1 METGNY
7 QGPVQHDPKPNFQC
21 NTPSGMIRII
31 DKNLKIF
38 SILNMTQV
46 RHVTMVTARTVLSE
60 GFRAD
65 SYLQNCRKIARDIY
79 RM

>member
-1 METGNY
+1 
-7 QGPVQHDPKPNFQC
+7 
-21 NTPSGMIRII
+21 MIRII